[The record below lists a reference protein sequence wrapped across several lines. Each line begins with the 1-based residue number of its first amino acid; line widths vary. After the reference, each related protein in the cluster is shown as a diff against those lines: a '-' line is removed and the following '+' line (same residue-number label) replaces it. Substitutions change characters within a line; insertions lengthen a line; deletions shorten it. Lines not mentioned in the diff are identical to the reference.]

1 MQGGGGEDAGIMP
14 RVFQQIFDRVETQ
27 DDMEFLVRVSYLELY
42 NEEIRDLLDKTH
54 KSKLELK
61 EGKDR
66 GVYIKNLRSVVV
78 ETLPDMTKVLKVTYL
93 YKYHIY
99 PFVVRSVDRF

>member
-1 MQGGGGEDAGIMP
+1 MQGGDGDEAGIMP
-14 RVFQQIFDRVETQ
+14 RVFQHIFDRVETQ

-61 EGKDR
+61 ENKDR
-66 GVYIKNLRSVVV
+66 GVYVKSLRSVAV
-78 ETLPDMTKVLKVTYL
+78 ETLPDMTKVLKVPYL
-93 YKYHIY
+93 YQYHIH
-99 PFVVRSVDRF
+99 PCVARFR